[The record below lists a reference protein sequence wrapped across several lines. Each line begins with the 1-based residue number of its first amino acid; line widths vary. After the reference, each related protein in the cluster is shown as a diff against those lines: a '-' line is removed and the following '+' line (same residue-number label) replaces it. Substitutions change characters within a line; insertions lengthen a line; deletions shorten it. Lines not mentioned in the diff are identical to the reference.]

1 MEFEPMNHGSVLE
14 APNDDVRLEPH
25 KCLLARSNILSWLW
39 DCDDGNL
46 VIVASKEGL
55 CPWNDMPDH
64 DSWP

>member
-46 VIVASKEGL
+46 
-55 CPWNDMPDH
+55 
-64 DSWP
+64 